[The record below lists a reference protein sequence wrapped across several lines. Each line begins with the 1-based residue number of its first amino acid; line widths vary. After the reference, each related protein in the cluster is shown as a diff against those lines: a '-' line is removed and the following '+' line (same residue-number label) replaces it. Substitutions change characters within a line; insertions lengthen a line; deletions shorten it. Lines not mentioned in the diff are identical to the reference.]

1 MTKLQTGS
9 PAPRFE
15 LPVNGGGSVSLDGL
29 KGRPF
34 VLYFYPKDA
43 TTGCTQEAS
52 SFNSLMA
59 EFERAGV
66 AVVGVSPDSVASHDR
81 FVAKLDLGFPLA
93 ADEDHSVAEAY
104 EVWVEKKMYGR
115 TFMGVERATFLI
127 DANGRIARIWR
138 KVRVP
143 GHAEEVL
150 EAAKNL

>member
-52 SFNSLMA
+52 SFNSLMTG
-59 EFERAGV
+59 FERAGV

-93 ADEDHSVAEAY
+93 ADEDHVVAEAY

-127 DANGRIARIWR
+127 DAEGRIARIWR
-138 KVRVP
+138 KVRVA